1 MKILAPTAQGGQQRL
16 NLNLGGT
23 DNSTSPKKPKEISHI
38 KILKEIGVKWVDRRC
53 YRTLDRAL
61 RALIAGDI

>member
-1 MKILAPTAQGGQQRL
+1 MRYSAPAAQGGQQRL

-23 DNSTSPKKPKEISHI
+23 DNSTTPKKPKEISHI
-38 KILKEIGVKWVDRRC
+38 RILKEIGVKWVDRRC

-61 RALIAGDI
+61 RALITGEI

>member
-1 MKILAPTAQGGQQRL
+1 MNEKAPTRGQRL

-23 DNSTSPKKPKEISHI
+23 DNSTSPRKPKGFNH
-38 KILKEIGVKWVDRRC
+38 LRTLREIGEKWVDRRC

-61 RALIAGDI
+61 RALIRGDL